1 NCFLCVDQMRR
12 GMVNLS
18 IHSIQR
24 MYQRNINQ
32 DMIML
37 ANIFGEHSKKGEKR
51 VIKRKDI
58 YRIMKALEVLERRGG
73 ITIVDDKDT
82 LITTYFNDSFNRKL
96 KSNTDLNLS

>member
-1 NCFLCVDQMRR
+1 
-12 GMVNLS
+12 MVNLTN
-18 IHSIQR
+18 HSIQR
-24 MYQRNINQ
+24 MKQRNINQ

-37 ANIFGEHSKKGEKR
+37 ANIFGEPNKKGEKI
-51 VIKRKDI
+51 VLKRKDI

-96 KSNTDLNLS
+96 KSNNDLNLS

>member
-1 NCFLCVDQMRR
+1 
-12 GMVNLS
+12 MVNLTN
-18 IHSIQR
+18 HSIQR
-24 MYQRNINQ
+24 MKQRNINQ

-37 ANIFGEHSKKGEKR
+37 ANIFGEPSKKGEKI
-51 VIKRKDI
+51 VLKRKDI

-96 KSNTDLNLS
+96 KSNNDLNLS